1 MSTTAINNQLR
12 EEYERMLISMLLGSE
27 NRYRKEHIISHL
39 NKDMFSQKLYRDCF
53 MVIDEIHRSGKD
65 IDITAFC
72 ENSGQETQR
81 LLALELNK
89 EFITDANCDFY
100 IRKVQ
105 DFYIE
110 KLAIECKSLES
121 FHKIEALK
129 NKYALKKNVFHISEG
144 AEKLIPRYYENWETA
159 VKTGYPSIDEK
170 LGSLLGGDLL
180 ILAGAPGMGKTCMM
194 LNLLIRAAK
203 NGKHVLLFSLEMKL
217 PQLQNRII
225 SPSVNISSDKIRK
238 FNMSDDEVYK
248 YSEFAESDYFKN
260 LNIVVCDDFN
270 MTMNKIRLTVFQIN
284 PDLVIIDYLG
294 LIKGEKSNQYES
306 ISEISRQLK
315 VLAGDCNKPLIVL
328 HQLSRANTERKDKR
342 PQLSD
347 LRGSGQIEQD
357 ADFVCFVYRQD
368 YYSGRGANYEEL
380 EFLIAKSRH
389 SAGRA
394 CIKLCY
400 DGGRQLITE
409 GAKGA
414 CSKEGSV

>member
-1 MSTTAINNQLR
+1 MSTTAINNRLR
-12 EEYERMLISMLLGSE
+12 DEYERMLISMLLG
-27 NRYRKEHIISHL
+27 NGNKYRKEYIITHL
-39 NKDMFSQKLYRDCF
+39 NRDMFSIKLYRDCF
-53 MVIDEIHRSGKD
+53 KVIETIRESGGEIE
-65 IDITAFC
+65 ITAFC
-72 ENSGQETQR
+72 ENSDIETQKM
-81 LLALELNK
+81 LGVELNK

-100 IRKVQ
+100 IQKVQ

-129 NKYALKKNVFHISEG
+129 NKYAIKKNVFHIAEG
-144 AEKLIPRYYENWETA
+144 AQKLIPEYYENWENA

-194 LNLLIRAAK
+194 LNLLVKMAL
-203 NGKHVLLFSLEMKL
+203 NGKKVLLFSLEMKR

-225 SPSVNISSDKIRK
+225 SPAVNVSSDKIRK
-238 FNMSDDEVYK
+238 FNMTDEEIQK
-248 YSEFAESDYFKN
+248 YSEFAESDYFKS
-260 LNIVVCDDFN
+260 LNVIVCDDFN
-270 MTMNKIRLTVFQIN
+270 LTMNKIRMIVFQEN
-284 PDLVIIDYLG
+284 PDVVIIDYLG
-294 LIKGEKSNQYES
+294 LIKGEKSSQYES

-342 PQLSD
+342 PQLCD

-357 ADFVCFVYRQD
+357 ADFVCFVYRNS
-368 YYSGRGANYEEL
+368 YYSGESVNYQEL

-400 DGGRQLITE
+400 DGNRQLITDIRRGE
-409 GAKGA
+409 H
-414 CSKEGSV
+414 ED